1 MFPINIKKIFFVLFF
16 FLFHLT
22 FLYPQWQ
29 LIGLNG
35 EDVRKIQLHPKD
47 SQIIFAGSA
56 NVGSSSMGGFFVSND
71 SGSSWDTLSTLI
83 SVTDFV
89 IDYQNPN
96 IIYVALSLS
105 SPTGPGIIKTTDGGN
120 NWFSSGSGIE
130 VNWETGLNPIA
141 IDPINPNI
149 LYCGTQGHMGGDLYK
164 TTNGGLNWFKPSADT
179 ILFDIGVAVI
189 EFDKYN
195 PVLLYIGRAMN
206 GTLFRSTDGGV
217 NFEFAGYENGGAIK
231 NLKFGRNS
239 DEMYVTSSWSFNYP
253 VGIFRTIDGGIIWQ
267 NIGQGFIGW
276 VGVLDVEVNFSDQ
289 DYIYICTFAWEDT
302 SGVYIKINES
312 SWQNIGLS
320 ELFINTLLIKD
331 NLLYAETNEG
341 VNARDLVTNVEEE
354 EYTHREKSFVMYPIY
369 PNPFKN
375 ITQLKYVLIKP
386 AKVKI
391 EIIDILGNSLI
402 VLANE
407 YQYQGEY
414 TIKWN
419 GQDKNGNYVS
429 SGVYLIKFQIDN
441 ELIIQKIISLK

>member
-35 EDVRKIQLHPKD
+35 EDVRKIQLHLKD

-120 NWFSSGSGIE
+120 NWFSSRSGIE

-189 EFDKYN
+189 EFD
-195 PVLLYIGRAMN
+195 
-206 GTLFRSTDGGV
+206 
-217 NFEFAGYENGGAIK
+217 
-231 NLKFGRNS
+231 
-239 DEMYVTSSWSFNYP
+239 
-253 VGIFRTIDGGIIWQ
+253 
-267 NIGQGFIGW
+267 
-276 VGVLDVEVNFSDQ
+276 
-289 DYIYICTFAWEDT
+289 
-302 SGVYIKINES
+302 
-312 SWQNIGLS
+312 
-320 ELFINTLLIKD
+320 
-331 NLLYAETNEG
+331 
-341 VNARDLVTNVEEE
+341 
-354 EYTHREKSFVMYPIY
+354 
-369 PNPFKN
+369 
-375 ITQLKYVLIKP
+375 
-386 AKVKI
+386 
-391 EIIDILGNSLI
+391 
-402 VLANE
+402 
-407 YQYQGEY
+407 
-414 TIKWN
+414 
-419 GQDKNGNYVS
+419 
-429 SGVYLIKFQIDN
+429 
-441 ELIIQKIISLK
+441 